1 MLPSVPVV
9 DLTGFRAGE
18 PDAAA
23 RAAAEIDAANREVGF
38 FAISGHG
45 VPAAE
50 IEATFAASARFFARP
65 MAEKTAYA
73 PEPGA
78 RHHGYHRPAGSGLAA
93 KEGVEQ
99 PPDLREY
106 FMAGRFDLEHPYFRT
121 PDARAF
127 HRPNR
132 LPPELAASLAVH
144 YARMERL
151 GADLMGLFA
160 RALGLAPD
168 WFADKIDRHFSIL
181 STIHYPAQ
189 TVAPLPGQTRAGAH
203 TDYGALTILAQ
214 APGGDGLQ
222 VKPRAGDWIDVPCRP
237 ELFVVNIGDMME
249 RWTGGRWV
257 SNFHRV
263 ANPPP
268 DAAPRARQSIA
279 YFLHPNHDAIVAPI
293 APGTGPAAPPIRAG
307 DYMLEKERAIDGV

>member
-1 MLPSVPVV
+1 MLPTVPVV
-9 DLTGFRAGE
+9 DLTEFRAGNSAASF
-18 PDAAA
+18 AAA
-23 RAAAEIDAANREVGF
+23 IDAANRTVGF
-38 FAISGHG
+38 FAIAGHG
-45 VPAAE
+45 VPSAALD
-50 IEATFAASARFFARP
+50 AAFAASARFFARVP
-65 MAEKTAYA
+65 KEKAAFA
-73 PEPGA
+73 PAPGA

-106 FMAGRFDLEHPYFRT
+106 FMAGRFDLDDPFFHTAE
-121 PDARAF
+121 ARLF

-132 LPPELAASLAVH
+132 LPTELAAPLGAY
-144 YARMERL
+144 YAHMERL
-151 GADLMGLFA
+151 GADLMRLFA
-160 RALGLAPD
+160 HALALTPD
-168 WFADKIDRHFSIL
+168 WFGDKIDRHFSIL

-189 TVAPLPGQTRAGAH
+189 TSPPLPGQVRAGAH

-222 VKPRAGDWIDVPCRP
+222 VKMRDGAWIDVPCRP
-237 ELFVVNIGDMME
+237 DLFVVNIGDMME

-268 DAAPRARQSIA
+268 GAPPRARQSIA
-279 YFLHPNHDAIVAPI
+279 YFLHPNHDALVVPVAGD
-293 APGTGPAAPPIRAG
+293 AQAAAAPIRAG
-307 DYMLEKERAIDGV
+307 DYMLEKERAIDGA

>member
-1 MLPSVPVV
+1 MLPTVPVF
-9 DLTGFRAGE
+9 DLAGFRAG
-18 PDAAA
+18 DSMAATA
-23 RAAAEIDAANREVGF
+23 SAIDAANCAVGF
-38 FAISGHG
+38 FAIAGHG
-45 VPAAE
+45 VPAAA
-50 IEATFAASARFFARP
+50 IEAAFAASARFFARAP
-65 MAEKTAYA
+65 DEKASFA
-73 PEPGA
+73 PALGA

-106 FMAGRFDLEHPYFRT
+106 FMAGRFDLDDPYFHT
-121 PDARAF
+121 AEARMF

-132 LPPELAASLAVH
+132 LPLDLAAPLATY
-144 YARMERL
+144 YAHMERL
-151 GADLMGLFA
+151 GAELMRLFA
-160 RALGLAPD
+160 DALALPPD

-189 TVAPLPGQTRAGAH
+189 TAPPLPGQVRAGAH

-222 VKPRAGDWIDVPCRP
+222 VKIRDGTWIDVPCRP

-257 SNFHRV
+257 SNLHRV

-268 DAAPRARQSIA
+268 DAPQRARQSIA
-279 YFLHPNHDAIVAPI
+279 YFLHPNHDALVAPV
-293 APGTGPAAPPIRAG
+293 AGGGQAAALPIRAG